1 MELLSFGHTGM
12 PLIVFPTS
20 MGRFYDY
27 EDRGM
32 IGAVGYQYD
41 AGRLQ
46 AFCLDSIDAESWYNR
61 RIPPRDR
68 VLRHLQYENY
78 ILNEVVPF
86 IHSRNPEMRLA
97 LTGCSFGGYHAV
109 NLALRHPHLVGPSV
123 SMGGA
128 FDIHPFLDGYYD
140 DNCYFNCPPDFL
152 PNLNDPHYLREYSD
166 GMRLVLATGETDTCL
181 NENLRLASIMQRK
194 AIPHCLDVWGDGTG
208 HDWLWWQRMAVK
220 FFG

>member
-1 MELLSFGHTGM
+1 MELLAYGHAGM

-46 AFCLDSIDAESWYNR
+46 AFCVDSVDTESWYNR

-78 ILNEVVPF
+78 LIHEVVPF
-86 IHSRNPEMRLA
+86 IRSKNPVRLA
-97 LTGCSFGGYHAV
+97 VTGCSFGGYHAV
-109 NLALRHPHLVGPSV
+109 NFALRHP
-123 SMGGA
+123 
-128 FDIHPFLDGYYD
+128 
-140 DNCYFNCPPDFL
+140 
-152 PNLNDPHYLREYSD
+152 
-166 GMRLVLATGETDTCL
+166 
-181 NENLRLASIMQRK
+181 
-194 AIPHCLDVWGDGTG
+194 GTG
-208 HDWLWWQRMAVK
+208 GPLRQHGRRLRHPSIPERLLRRQLLFQLPAG
-220 FFG
+220 FSAQL